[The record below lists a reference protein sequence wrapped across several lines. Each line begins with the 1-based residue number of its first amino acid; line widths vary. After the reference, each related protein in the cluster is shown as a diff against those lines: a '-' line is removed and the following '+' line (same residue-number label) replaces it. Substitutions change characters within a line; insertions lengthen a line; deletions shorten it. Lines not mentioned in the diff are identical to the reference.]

1 MDAAGSVAL
10 FYQLPMKPSRC
21 LLPEVSWEGKH
32 PHLAEQGWRM
42 SQVLPVVGTV
52 LWGFPPPPPR
62 AAPAYVVFGAVKL
75 RIIPQFLHPA
85 VK

>member
-1 MDAAGSVAL
+1 MDTAGSVAL

-21 LLPEVSWEGKH
+21 LLPEVSWKGKH

-52 LWGFPPPPPR
+52 LWCCGGFH
-62 AAPAYVVFGAVKL
+62 L
-75 RIIPQFLHPA
+75 LHQEQLLLMLCLGLSS
-85 VK
+85 

>member
-1 MDAAGSVAL
+1 MEDVPCAARGGHCAV
-10 FYQLPMKPSRC
+10 
-21 LLPEVSWEGKH
+21 
-32 PHLAEQGWRM
+32 
-42 SQVLPVVGTV
+42 V